1 MKLKKY
7 GLPYQGS
14 KSKLAEKLGAM
25 LPNADVFIDLFAG
38 GCAMTDWALQS
49 GKYKQVIAN
58 DIREPSPVRLFKD
71 ALDGKYNP
79 ELLHHSG

>member
-1 MKLKKY
+1 MKKY

-38 GCAMTDWALQS
+38 G
-49 GKYKQVIAN
+49 V
-58 DIREPSPVRLFKD
+58 
-71 ALDGKYNP
+71 
-79 ELLHHSG
+79 LLNVKSISRC